1 MIGKEDDKMN
11 IEIEDPG
18 KLISDGSSISSSAAE
33 FQNEIRTIYGIIDDL
48 KNSWTGES
56 ATRYTQ
62 NVESFRAEFENFA
75 KIMGEFGELINA
87 VGTDYQ
93 NLESEL

>member
-1 MIGKEDDKMN
+1 MN
-11 IEIEDPG
+11 IEIQDPA
-18 KLISDGSSISSSAAE
+18 KLMSDGSQISAKAAE
-33 FQNEIRTIYGIIDDL
+33 FQTEISTIYGIIDDL

-62 NVESFRAEFENFA
+62 NVESFRADFEKFA
-75 KIMGEFGELINA
+75 KIMGDFGELINS

>member
-1 MIGKEDDKMN
+1 MN
-11 IEIEDPG
+11 IEIQDPAR
-18 KLISDGSSISSSAAE
+18 LISDGSSISTKASE
-33 FQNEIRTIYGIIDDL
+33 FQNEVSTIYRIVDDL
-48 KNSWTGES
+48 KNSWTGEA

-62 NVESFRAEFENFA
+62 NIESFREDFEKFA
-75 KIMGEFGELINA
+75 KIIGEFGALINA